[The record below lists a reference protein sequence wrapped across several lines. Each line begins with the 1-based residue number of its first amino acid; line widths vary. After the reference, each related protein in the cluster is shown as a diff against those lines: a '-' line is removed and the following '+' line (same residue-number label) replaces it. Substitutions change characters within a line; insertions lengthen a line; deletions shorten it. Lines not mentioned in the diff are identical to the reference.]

1 MTEQTK
7 EEKAVVKIAEI
18 ISKLDETVAK
28 DNADTTEGHK
38 VRAWFEEHR
47 AIHEIKRT
55 LHEVGKI
62 DKYDEESYNHFVKD
76 YEKVLK
82 DLDD

>member
-1 MTEQTK
+1 MSEQTK
-7 EEKAVVKIAEI
+7 EEKAVSEIAEI
-18 ISKLDETVAK
+18 INKLDEAVAK
-28 DNADTTEGHK
+28 DNTDTTEGHK

-47 AIHEIKRT
+47 ALHEIKRT

-62 DKYDEESYNHFVKD
+62 DKYDEEGYNHFVKD